1 MYDVSAA
8 SLHTIVGD
16 GVTIWG
22 GMVCIQ
28 GGGGAGSFSL
38 ADPQVLA
45 EGIITPQQT
54 CGRIAKLC
62 NTIPGCRS
70 LAVYWR

>member
-22 GMVCIQ
+22 GMVYIQ
-28 GGGGAGSFSL
+28 GGGGAGSFS
-38 ADPQVLA
+38 ACGSAGFA
-45 EGIITPQQT
+45 EDEIIPPPTNLWSD
-54 CGRIAKLC
+54 R
-62 NTIPGCRS
+62 
-70 LAVYWR
+70 